1 MINPMIL
8 MNDDKAFTQDQ
19 LAKMCM
25 VFSKMSN
32 HAKNQFICMMISHY
46 PNKFTQLVD
55 ALGEEYEDHVGKA

>member
-1 MINPMIL
+1 

-19 LAKMCM
+19 LAKMCI

-32 HAKNQFICMMISHY
+32 HSRNQFICMMITHY

-55 ALGEEYEDHVGKA
+55 ALGEEYEDYVGKA